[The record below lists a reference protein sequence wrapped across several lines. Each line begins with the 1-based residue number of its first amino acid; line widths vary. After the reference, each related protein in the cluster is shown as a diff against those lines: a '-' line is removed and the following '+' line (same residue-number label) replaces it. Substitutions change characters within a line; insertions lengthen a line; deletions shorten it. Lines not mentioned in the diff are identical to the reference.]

1 MAPRVLI
8 AGVATRGL
16 AESAAR
22 AGYEVVAVDGFG
34 DLDLHI
40 QAHAVL
46 MARDARGRFSTRLV
60 AQAARRVSCDAVA
73 YVAPLENHPGAVR
86 ALARGSDLWGN
97 PPAVLRSARDPLR
110 FTASLVA
117 RGILPPNVYTGR
129 HRTPPPLPPPG
140 GRWIVK
146 PLASGGGHGITRWR
160 GGTRL
165 PPGTYL
171 QERII
176 GTPGSVVFA
185 ADGARTAPLGLTRML
200 VGDRAFGASGFR
212 YCGSILVSR
221 ADAFDEGFEGLAA
234 DIASRVT
241 DAFRLRGVNG
251 VDFVERGDLPYPIEL
266 NPRYTASMEL
276 VERAYGLSIFE
287 IHARACRGELPAFDL
302 AAARASG
309 WAVGKAI
316 VYARHDVT
324 TGDTQ
329 PWLED
334 EHLRDIPHPGERI
347 PRGRPVCTVFARGR
361 DAQACHAALVKR
373 AQWIYRAIAASKAK
387 TA

>member
-34 DLDLHI
+34 DLDLHAR
-40 QAHAVL
+40 AHAVL
-46 MARDARGRFSTRLV
+46 MARDARGRFSTQLV
-60 AQAARRVSCDAVA
+60 VQAARRIPCDAVA

-97 PPAVLRSARDPLR
+97 PPAVLNPARDPVRL
-110 FTASLVA
+110 AAALLA
-117 RGILPPNVYTGR
+117 RGILPPNLYTDL
-129 HRTPPPLPPPG
+129 HRTPPPPPG
-140 GRWIVK
+140 RQRWIVK

-160 GGTRL
+160 GGMR
-165 PPGTYL
+165 PPRGTYL

-185 ADGARTAPLGLTRML
+185 ADGARAAPLGLTRML
-200 VGDRAFGASGFR
+200 VGDRAFGASDFR

-221 ADAFDEGFEGLAA
+221 ADAFDDGLEGFAA

-251 VDFVERGDLPYPIEL
+251 VDFVERGDLLYPIEL

-276 VERAYGLSIFE
+276 VERAYGLAIFE

-309 WAVGKAI
+309 PAVGKAI
-316 VYARHDVT
+316 VYAQRDVIM
-324 TGDTQ
+324 GDTR
-329 PWLED
+329 PWLDD
-334 EHLRDIPHPGERI
+334 EHLRDIPQPGERI

-361 DAQACHAALVKR
+361 DAKACHAALVKR
-373 AQWIYRAIAASKAK
+373 AQGIYHAIAASKAK

>member
-1 MAPRVLI
+1 
-8 AGVATRGL
+8 
-16 AESAAR
+16 
-22 AGYEVVAVDGFG
+22 
-34 DLDLHI
+34 
-40 QAHAVL
+40 
-46 MARDARGRFSTRLV
+46 
-60 AQAARRVSCDAVA
+60 
-73 YVAPLENHPGAVR
+73 
-86 ALARGSDLWGN
+86 
-97 PPAVLRSARDPLR
+97 
-110 FTASLVA
+110 
-117 RGILPPNVYTGR
+117 
-129 HRTPPPLPPPG
+129 
-140 GRWIVK
+140 VK
-146 PLASGGGHGITRWR
+146 PLASGGGHGIARWR